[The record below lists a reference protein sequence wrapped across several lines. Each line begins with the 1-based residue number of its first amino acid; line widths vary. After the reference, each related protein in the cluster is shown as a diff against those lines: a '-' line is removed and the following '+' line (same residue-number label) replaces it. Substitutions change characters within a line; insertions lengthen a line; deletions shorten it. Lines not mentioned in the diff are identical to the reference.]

1 MSRIPLRPRSPARLR
16 TTEQDRV
23 AALCDGVVGVVRMA
37 GALHDAGR
45 AVSLDG
51 LGDMVG
57 LLCARTL
64 DLPPEQSRALR
75 PRLTNLDRA
84 LADLAARI
92 AEPSTTGMP

>member
-1 MSRIPLRPRSPARLR
+1 MSRIPLRPRSSAR
-16 TTEQDRV
+16 TTEQERV
-23 AALCDGVVGVVRMA
+23 VSLCDGVVGVVRMA
-37 GALHDAGR
+37 GALHDSGR

-75 PRLTNLDRA
+75 PCLADLDRA

-92 AEPSTTGMP
+92 AEPLLP